1 MSSLFFEPA
10 AFGQTGEEG
19 SLFFS
24 CFLNQKIGVA
34 IRTFPV
40 DGLVPGCKCALRK
53 AIAAKEEFAPLGAAF
68 NNFSGTILLRAADT
82 NGFAAAVGV

>member
-10 AFGQTGEEG
+10 AFGQAGKER

-24 CFLNQKIGVA
+24 CFLNQKFGVA
-34 IRTFPV
+34 IRALPI
-40 DGLVPGCKCALRK
+40 DGLIPGCKVTFRE

-68 NNFSGTILLRAADT
+68 NNVSGTVLLRAADT